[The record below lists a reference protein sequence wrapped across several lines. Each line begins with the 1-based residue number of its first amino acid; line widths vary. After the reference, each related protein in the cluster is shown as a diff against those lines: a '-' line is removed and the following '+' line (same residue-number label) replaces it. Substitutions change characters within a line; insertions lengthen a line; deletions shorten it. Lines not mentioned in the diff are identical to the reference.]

1 MKHLI
6 RRIASVVAVAV
17 WATTLGL
24 IAHSAVEAAPSAGWY
39 WYTDDLDRD
48 GRPNDMYVYW
58 DSSGWRLDWWVYL
71 DIDHNGVWDVA
82 ARDFNRDGRL
92 DQVWFDFDQDRAGR
106 RGRPP
111 HDVLLHRTQSAGL
124 PPRQVRGIRP
134 VLVALLLHPH
144 DDHHSGPG
152 SRPDVDPPPGR
163 DHRLGCLTVG
173 RRSARRSA
181 ARGPAACSVAGPLRD
196 RCALPCSL
204 SVAVDGTDDGD
215 RVSWFPSRARVAGTA
230 RSGGTTMN
238 RTMCW
243 IWVPA
248 WSETGA
254 PS

>member
-92 DQVWFDFDQDRAGR
+92 DQVWFDFDQDRAWDAAAD
-106 RGRPP
+106 P
-111 HDVLLHRTQSAGL
+111 HTTFFCTGL
-124 PPRQVRGIRP
+124 NQRDYHHARYEGFGQFWSHCSYTHTTITIPVRDP
-134 VLVALLLHPH
+134 VQTLILLLAEIT
-144 DDHHSGPG
+144 D
-152 SRPDVDPPPGR
+152 
-163 DHRLGCLTVG
+163 
-173 RRSARRSA
+173 
-181 ARGPAACSVAGPLRD
+181 SVA
-196 RCALPCSL
+196 
-204 SVAVDGTDDGD
+204 
-215 RVSWFPSRARVAGTA
+215 
-230 RSGGTTMN
+230 
-238 RTMCW
+238 
-243 IWVPA
+243 
-248 WSETGA
+248 
-254 PS
+254 